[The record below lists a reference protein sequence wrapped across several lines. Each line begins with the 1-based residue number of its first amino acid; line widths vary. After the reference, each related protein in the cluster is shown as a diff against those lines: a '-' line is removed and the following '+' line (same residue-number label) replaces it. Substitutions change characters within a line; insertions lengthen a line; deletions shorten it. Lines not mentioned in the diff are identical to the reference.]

1 MIYTT
6 ADWAAKRKEGLGRFI
21 AIDGVL
27 KIGAPFA
34 FVMKIIG
41 MLVFRGEGQTLGQYI
56 TATSTWTAFFLNA
69 TAFGLIM
76 GFINW
81 RRNES
86 AYFAATNAG
95 ETDQKAQ

>member
-1 MIYTT
+1 MLYP
-6 ADWAAKRKEGLGRFI
+6 AAAWAEKRKEGIGRFL

-41 MLVFRGEGQTLGQYI
+41 MLVLRPEGQTMGQYI
-56 TATSTWTAFFLNA
+56 TATMTWTAFFLNA
-69 TAFGLIM
+69 TAFGLVM

-81 RRNES
+81 RRNEK
-86 AYFAATNAG
+86 AYF
-95 ETDQKAQ
+95 ESQKHKGSDS